1 MPESHF
7 FSVFW
12 SLCNIF
18 PTTTI
23 QFYLAIPSM
32 DIQQPTL
39 AFSIYCVSLS
49 FLLSCLFICV
59 VYNVIKGVYSY
70 PDSLLSHASRR
81 SLFRTTTDGQQ
92 EKPSF
97 GKEVEEIT
105 SISFKKEKLSSG
117 GWGPLLCG
125 GLSFQEACALIDD
138 DVMTT
143 ALDEL

>member
-1 MPESHF
+1 
-7 FSVFW
+7 
-12 SLCNIF
+12 
-18 PTTTI
+18 
-23 QFYLAIPSM
+23 M

-49 FLLSCLFICV
+49 FLLSCFLICA
-59 VYNVIKGVYSY
+59 VYNVIEGVYSY

-92 EKPSF
+92 EKASSS
-97 GKEVEEIT
+97 KEVQEIT

-125 GLSFQEACALIDD
+125 GLSSQEACALIDD

-143 ALDEL
+143 ALDEH